1 MKVKLYF
8 TGCLILLFAVSS
20 IAQKTTIT
28 FSNKTYQND
37 SISVYCFSDYITETK
52 KQLASGKVSDS
63 GYFGCSFKINTIT
76 QVFIPIGIFQLSLY
90 TEPGKTYHLLI
101 PPKKKLDVADELNP
115 FFVPVEILPG
125 IKGTDSTELNSLIN
139 SFDIK
144 YENFISKNFKYIYY
158 SARKSVPDSAIASLE
173 KQFSWTHNLFFK
185 KYIEFKFN
193 MLRYMAYERDDSYII
208 KYRFNNQSVYLN
220 NPSYMS
226 MFNDLFKHYFSVS
239 VSKNWGDKIMDD
251 IAKSKS
257 PWELHQ
263 TFKFNPALSNDTLID
278 LIILKGIHDAFYAD
292 KISEYRTFPRKQLL
306 MTLDS
311 MICCAMA
318 PEYKQIAQN
327 IKTKVIQMSPGG
339 DAPDFSLPNLDSV
352 PINLSELRGKY
363 LYINFNDIRSYSC
376 QNEMTLLSTISKKF
390 PKELEIV
397 TIMCN
402 GTVSQVR
409 EFCKI
414 NDFKWQFLAAE
425 KPGQV
430 INNYHI
436 KALPSYFLIDPY
448 GKIVLSPCPGPDSN
462 FGSVFVSILN
472 GRN

>member
-1 MKVKLYF
+1 M
-8 TGCLILLFAVSS
+8 LFAIPS
-20 IAQKTTIT
+20 IAQKITIT
-28 FSNKTYQND
+28 FSNKTYKND

-52 KQLASGKVSDS
+52 KELACQKVNDS
-63 GYFGCSFKINTIT
+63 GYFECSFTLNATQ
-76 QVFIPIGIFQLSLY
+76 QVFIPLGFFQLSLY
-90 TEPGKTYHLLI
+90 VEPGKIYHLLI
-101 PPKKKLDVADELNP
+101 PPKKTLAVEDELNP
-115 FFVPVEILPG
+115 FFAPVEILPG

-139 SFDIK
+139 SFDEK
-144 YENFISKNFKYIYY
+144 YENFIMKNFKNIYY
-158 SARKSVPDSAIASLE
+158 SAKKSLPDSAIANLE
-173 KQFSWTHNLFFK
+173 KQFSWTNQSFFK
-185 KYIEFKFN
+185 NYIEFKFN
-193 MLRYMAYERDDSYII
+193 MLRYMAYERDDSYVL
-208 KYRFNNQSVYLN
+208 KYRFNNQSVHIN

-226 MFNDLFKHYFSVS
+226 MFNDLFKQYFSTS
-239 VSKNWGDKIMDD
+239 VSKTWGGKIMDD

-278 LIILKGIHDAFYAD
+278 LIILKGLHDAFYAD

-311 MICCAMA
+311 MICCAMT
-318 PEYKQIAQN
+318 PQYKQIAEN
-327 IKTKVIQMSPGG
+327 IKNKVTQMSPGG
-339 DAPDFSLPNLDSV
+339 DAPTFSLPNLDSV

-390 PKELEIV
+390 QKELEVV

-402 GTVSQVR
+402 GSVSQVK
-409 EFCKI
+409 EFCKK
-414 NDFKWQFLAAE
+414 NDFKWQFLVAE
-425 KPGQV
+425 NPKQV

-436 KALPSYFLIDPY
+436 RALPTYFLIDPY
-448 GKIVLSPCPGPDSN
+448 GKIFLSPCPGPDSN